1 MTKYLI
7 IISAFSLI
15 FKWRSCISAKFIT
28 ISYIPTYNKYR
39 AQTLQLV
46 IHFFPSPRWLILVV
60 TFDFDMFCFCFFR
73 LLTLFRMKKR
83 FRDVFGVTVILM
95 PRLISAVVVL
105 YLIYYFFAIIG
116 MECFGH
122 LSLENCCKNTTV
134 EQFYANDTGNNY
146 QISMKCP
153 SLIGILGREF

>member
-1 MTKYLI
+1 MYFQADDSSKKQTNEFI
-7 IISAFSLI
+7 FSAMMELF
-15 FKWRSCISAKFIT
+15 RSFFWKNLRIAKSPFEINW
-28 ISYIPTYNKYR
+28 P
-39 AQTLQLV
+39 LL
-46 IHFFPSPRWLILVV
+46 IHFFPRWLILGV

-134 EQFYANDTGNNY
+134 EQFYANDSGN
-146 QISMKCP
+146 
-153 SLIGILGREF
+153 